1 MNRTEDMLPNYDSV
15 LFKNPAL
22 ELSLVQ
28 LKYPPIP
35 RFGEE
40 NFLTDIKEALAE
52 EYPLISVEQGMNIVI
67 SLQGI
72 GSLLVQICCVLALL
86 IFMVCSVDKRN
97 GFIKKPAGT
106 LALMNLLNV
115 GLTY

>member
-35 RFGEE
+35 RFG
-40 NFLTDIKEALAE
+40 K
-52 EYPLISVEQGMNIVI
+52 
-67 SLQGI
+67 
-72 GSLLVQICCVLALL
+72 
-86 IFMVCSVDKRN
+86 
-97 GFIKKPAGT
+97 
-106 LALMNLLNV
+106 
-115 GLTY
+115 